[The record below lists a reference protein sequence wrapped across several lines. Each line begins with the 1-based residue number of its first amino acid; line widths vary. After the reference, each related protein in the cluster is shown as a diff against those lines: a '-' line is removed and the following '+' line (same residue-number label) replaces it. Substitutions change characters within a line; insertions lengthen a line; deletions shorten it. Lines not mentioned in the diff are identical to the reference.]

1 MRGKFQEERKNILDE
16 WGDDEE
22 DESEEKKKINE
33 TLGRSSEDGSD
44 DEGSVHG
51 EGKNKPGKKVLSAEG
66 QDKRTSG

>member
-1 MRGKFQEERKNILDE
+1 MVCFGRNIFLSDIWYFQEERKNILDE

-51 EGKNKPGKKVLSAEG
+51 EG
-66 QDKRTSG
+66 TI